1 MRTKC
6 ERGDSVYVGLNEV
19 ALRGPLSHFHS
30 RQNLVQCLNDIRRVL
45 PMCVKVS
52 TDPLSLSVARR
63 LRRGRVII
71 DASFLFVAHP
81 LLLT

>member
-19 ALRGPLSHFHS
+19 LRGSSHFHS

-45 PMCVKVS
+45 PMCES
-52 TDPLSLSVARR
+52 
-63 LRRGRVII
+63 
-71 DASFLFVAHP
+71 
-81 LLLT
+81 